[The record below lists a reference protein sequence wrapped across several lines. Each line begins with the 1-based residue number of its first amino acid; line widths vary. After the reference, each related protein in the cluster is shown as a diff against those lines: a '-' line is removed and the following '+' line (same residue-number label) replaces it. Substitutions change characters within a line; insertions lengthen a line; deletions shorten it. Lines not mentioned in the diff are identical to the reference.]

1 MSLQETELR
10 RDQLTLYP
18 MQQELDT
25 KTQMQLKGGLT
36 LWLMGMS
43 VPILLLF
50 ELRYV
55 MVGGYVDPKANTVL
69 GVLGLLGLL
78 VGAVLL
84 TTAQRSTANG
94 NRKAIVT
101 LYGVAFW
108 FELAALILI
117 GWQVFDRSLS
127 TLSHYG
133 MTFMAVAGTVD
144 FYVFGGIIA
153 ILAARSRVKRLNA
166 AIQDYWSTKSTMIYS
181 WFLVVV
187 WLVMFILLYFL

>member
-1 MSLQETELR
+1 
-10 RDQLTLYP
+10 

-36 LWLMGMS
+36 LWLMGMA

-69 GVLGLLGLL
+69 GVLGLLGLV

-84 TTAQRSTANG
+84 TAAQRSAANG
-94 NRKAIVT
+94 NRKTIVT
-101 LYGVAFW
+101 QYSLAFW

-133 MTFMAVAGTVD
+133 MTFMAAAGTVD

-153 ILAARSRVKRLNA
+153 ILAARGRVKRLNV
-166 AIQDYWSTKSTMIYS
+166 AIQDYWGTKSTMIYS
-181 WFLVVV
+181 WYLVVV
-187 WLVMFILLYFL
+187 WFVMFVLLYFL